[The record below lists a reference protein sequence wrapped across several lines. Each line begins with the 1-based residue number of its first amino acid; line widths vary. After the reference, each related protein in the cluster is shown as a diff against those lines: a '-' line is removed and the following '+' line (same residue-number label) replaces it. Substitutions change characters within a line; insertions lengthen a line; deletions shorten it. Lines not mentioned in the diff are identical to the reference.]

1 MNRSIRFL
9 LVGITVVSLSSWTGA
24 CHVAHAVDQTA
35 PLSLVLQD
43 MVREALARNPELVAA
58 RKEWEAATNRIAQA
72 RSLDD
77 PILSVHLWNF
87 PQTFNVT
94 QTQNSIFG
102 LSQNLPFPGKLALKS
117 EIASRSAEM
126 TEQVLHGKERELITR
141 LKQAYY
147 DLFLAHKAIQI
158 HHEQVELLRQFVE
171 ITNAKFRTGKGSQA
185 DVLKAQVELSVL
197 HQQLPV
203 LEQRRE
209 TAAALLNTFLDRDP
223 LSPLGV
229 PQEPPLIPLNT
240 TIDDLHRLALN
251 TRPELKAAELTVRHS
266 EQSRALAQRQYYPDF
281 NVAFQRFQNFQAND
295 GFGAYVAMTIP
306 FSFWTKPKYDAGVQE
321 AAASVAA
328 AQAQQHKLE
337 NLTRFQVKDLLAKV
351 RATEQVAMLYHTTI
365 LPQAVQNLEASRV
378 GYRTGKGG
386 FLDLIDT
393 QRAWRGFQHE
403 YYRALVER
411 EHRLAELEQVIGSDL
426 SGTSQER
433 RSDYESGHT
442 Q

>member
-1 MNRSIRFL
+1 MTLSIRFL
-9 LVGITVVSLSSWTGA
+9 LPAITVLSVIFATGER
-24 CHVAHAVDQTA
+24 HVAYAVEPIAQ
-35 PLSLVLQD
+35 PSLVLRD
-43 MVREALARNPELVAA
+43 LIHETLERNPELVAA
-58 RKEWEAATNRIAQA
+58 RKQWEASSQRIVQA

-77 PILSVHLWNF
+77 PTLSVHLWNF

-94 QTQNSIFG
+94 RADNSIFG
-102 LSQNLPFPGKLALKS
+102 LSQNFPFPGKLALKG
-117 EIASRSAEM
+117 EIASRSAER
-126 TEQVLHGKERELITR
+126 TEQVLHGKERELIAR

-158 HHEQVELLRQFVE
+158 HHEQVELLRQFAE
-171 ITNAKFRTGKGSQA
+171 IANAKFRTGKGSQA

-209 TAAALLNTFLDRDP
+209 TAAALLNTLLDRDP

-229 PQEPPLIPLNT
+229 PQEPFLIPLDT

-251 TRPELKAAELTVRHS
+251 VRPELKAAELTVRHS

-328 AQAQQHKLE
+328 ARAQQHQLE

-351 RATEQVAMLYHTTI
+351 RATEQVATLYHTTI
-365 LPQAVQNLEASRV
+365 LPQAVQNLEAARV

-393 QRAWRGFQHE
+393 QRALRGFQYE

-426 SGTSQER
+426 NGNS
-433 RSDYESGHT
+433 
-442 Q
+442 